1 MATKRLC
8 TIAGCD
14 KPYLARGYCQKHW
27 SRWRR
32 HGDPNKILG
41 TPMGAAQEFYVK
53 ARGMQTD
60 ECILW
65 PYCRDDCGYAVLGQ
79 PAGSKIPKRA
89 HILLCIEF
97 YGPRPSRNH
106 DACHNCGNGHLGCVN
121 PRHLRW
127 DTKKNNCADQLIH
140 GTRQRGEDKAR
151 ANFTNAQVL
160 EVRFRVAF
168 RKLTGERVKDI
179 AASYGVDP
187 RRVTEITK
195 GRSYAHIR

>member
-8 TIAGCD
+8 TIEGCG

-27 SRWRR
+27 SRWRA
-32 HGDPNKILG
+32 HGDPLKL
-41 TPMGAAQEFYVK
+41 TMAPQGAPRAFYLS
-53 ARGMQTD
+53 ALNSQTD
-60 ECILW
+60 ECVLW
-65 PYCRDDCGYAVLGQ
+65 PYCRDECGYAVLGP
-79 PAGSKIPKRA
+79 PAGSKIPKRV
-89 HILLCIEF
+89 HINLCTAL
-97 YGPRPSRNH
+97 YGPRPSSNH

-140 GTRQRGEDKAR
+140 GTRRRGEDKWN
-151 ANFTNAQVL
+151 ANLTNAQVL
-160 EVRFRVAF
+160 DIRFRVAF
-168 RKLTGERVKDI
+168 RKLTGEMVKDI
-179 AASYGVDP
+179 AASHGVDP